1 MTNYLSW
8 FARWQS
14 DNQAV
19 QPGGQVLI
27 RHKGE
32 ILFQENFGY
41 ADIEHQIPITDET
54 VFHVASVSKQ
64 FTVMATL
71 LLIEEQNLS
80 LDDPIQK
87 YLPDLVKITHPI
99 TLRQLCQNVSGLRDQ
114 WELFMLAGDRIDDTL
129 TQADALSVI
138 SRQQTLNFPP
148 QSHYMYSNSNFTLLA
163 TLIERLSG
171 RSLNDYLSRKIFEPL
186 GMTKSQVKADYWQV
200 IPNRALSYYDNFQGE
215 FLNYVLNYGTYGATS
230 LHTNALDLLKWLDN
244 FRDMKVGS
252 QSIIET
258 MLQVPQLID
267 PSNHTSYAG
276 GLFIGELEG
285 HRYFEHSGVDAGYR
299 AQVVSFIDDQLDIII
314 LANTQSLP
322 IGQIAFNLAR
332 QILGLEVKDL
342 RAELEKETPSRI
354 QKPIIYPV
362 YYYQTSDA
370 SPVLIRL
377 QDDGDQ
383 LKIHFEYD
391 QIPLEQTHPGLYRIP
406 YANQFLDFRSDP
418 AQLISAKSREH
429 IKSLEKVTVKDL
441 LNDDLLGDYY
451 SPELETVY
459 SIVQVSNTIEIRHR
473 RNGQEP
479 LYKVDDQSWA
489 FGQMETYLLEWQ
501 GSDFTLSAGRSRQIK
516 FIKCQLPQ
524 LKA

>member
-14 DNQAV
+14 DNQSV

-32 ILFQENFGY
+32 ILFQKNFGY

-71 LLIEEQNLS
+71 LLIEEQGLS

-99 TLRQLCQNVSGLRDQ
+99 TLRQLCNNVSGLRDQ

-148 QSHYMYSNSNFTLLA
+148 QSQYMYSNSNFTLLA

-171 RSLNDYLSRKIFEPL
+171 QSFNDYLSRKIFQPL
-186 GMTKSQVKADYWQV
+186 GMSYTQVKEDYWQV
-200 IPNRALSYYDNFQGE
+200 IPNRALSYYDNFQGDY
-215 FLNYVLNYGTYGATS
+215 LNYVLNYGTYGATS
-230 LHTNALDLLKWLDN
+230 LHTNAQDLLKWLDN

-258 MLQVPQLID
+258 MLQVPELTD
-267 PSNHTSYAG
+267 PTHQTSYGG

-285 HRYFEHSGVDAGYR
+285 HPYFEHSGVDAGYR
-299 AQVVSFIDDQLDIII
+299 AQIVSFMEDDLDIVI

-322 IGQIAFNLAR
+322 IGQIAFNLAK

-342 RAELEKETPSRI
+342 RAELVKENHSPDQAS
-354 QKPIIYPV
+354 IIHPV
-362 YYYQTSDA
+362 YYYQTGDA

-377 QDDGDQ
+377 QEEGDQ

-391 QIPLEQTHPGLYRIP
+391 QIPLEPIQPGLYHIP
-406 YANQFLDFRSDP
+406 YANQYLDFRSAP
-418 AQLISAKSREH
+418 AQLISTKSRE
-429 IKSLEKVTVKDL
+429 IIEALEKVKVKDL
-441 LNDDLLGDYY
+441 PNEELLGDYY
-451 SPELETVY
+451 SPELETIY
-459 SIVQVSNTIEIRHR
+459 SIVQVGNLVEIRHR
-473 RNGQEP
+473 RNGQEA
-479 LYKVDDQSWA
+479 LYKLDDQTWA
-489 FGQMETYLLEWQ
+489 FGQMETYRLEWQ
-501 GSDFTLSAGRSRQIK
+501 DQDFTLSASRSRQIK